1 MSVIKLEVPADNER
15 ALSAAAAF
23 FAQLSGTAIALGEVS
38 QVVTVPNMCADAAA
52 KARVLVGGT
61 DIPLGKVSQV
71 VAPPNRAGAGINVS
85 GVIKYAEQGD
95 SDDDTAEPLE
105 SIVRKI
111 DAATDQGNAEQDDS
125 DDDTAEPSAPTIVN
139 GVEVDSAGLPWDR
152 RIHSSAKSKI
162 KDGTWKKLRGVDD
175 ALVAQVE
182 AELRQSMN
190 PVAPVAEPV
199 QAAAPMPPAPAR
211 EVAAAPVAESVP
223 AAAPTPPA
231 PAATNAAPVTF
242 ADAMKKYA
250 AAKAKNVISDAQ
262 AAEFCQG
269 KGLNGIASLSV
280 CPGEIRG
287 EFVAMVEALAAAAG
301 VTL

>member
-1 MSVIKLEVPADNER
+1 MSVIKLEVPADNKR
-15 ALSAAAAF
+15 ALSAAAQF
-23 FAQLSGTAIALGEVS
+23 FTMLSG
-38 QVVTVPNMCADAAA
+38 AA
-52 KARVLVGGT
+52 
-61 DIPLGKVSQV
+61 
-71 VAPPNRAGAGINVS
+71 VA
-85 GVIKYAEQGD
+85 YD
-95 SDDDTAEPLE
+95 SKAEPLE

-175 ALVAQVE
+175 ELVAQVE

-199 QAAAPMPPAPAR
+199 QAAAPTPPAP
-211 EVAAAPVAESVP
+211 EVAAAPVAESVQ

-231 PAATNAAPVTF
+231 PAATNAAQVSF

-280 CPGEIRG
+280 CPAEIRG

>member
-15 ALSAAAAF
+15 ALSAAASF
-23 FAQLSGTAIALGEVS
+23 FAQLAGKQGTIAPVS
-38 QVVTVPNMCADAAA
+38 VADRAAA
-52 KARVLVGGT
+52 LVKEF
-61 DIPLGKVSQV
+61 PL
-71 VAPPNRAGAGINVS
+71 P
-85 GVIKYAEQGD
+85 E
-95 SDDDTAEPLE
+95 EP
-105 SIVRKI
+105 
-111 DAATDQGNAEQDDS
+111 AATAEQDDS
-125 DDDTAEPSAPTIVN
+125 DDDTADPSAPTIVN

-182 AELRQSMN
+182 AELRQSMS
-190 PVAPVAEPV
+190 PT
-199 QAAAPMPPAPAR
+199 APAFT
-211 EVAAAPVAESVP
+211 APQAGQSGVP
-223 AAAPTPPA
+223 AAAETQAPVPPA
-231 PAATNAAPVTF
+231 APQDTAAAVAPAVSVPPAATNAAPVSF

-280 CPGEIRG
+280 CPAEIRG

>member
-23 FAQLSGTAIALGEVS
+23 FAQLAGIKQTTTAQAV
-38 QVVTVPNMCADAAA
+38 AAAAA
-52 KARVLVGGT
+52 KAMVLVGGT
-61 DIPLGKVSQV
+61 DIPLGEVSQV
-71 VAPPNRAGAGINVS
+71 VVTPNSAGAGINVS
-85 GVIKYAEQGD
+85 GVIKY
-95 SDDDTAEPLE
+95 
-105 SIVRKI
+105 
-111 DAATDQGNAEQDDS
+111 AEQDDS

-199 QAAAPMPPAPAR
+199 QTAAPTPPAP
-211 EVAAAPVAESVP
+211 EVAAAPVAEPVQ

-231 PAATNAAPVTF
+231 PAPAPAPAATNATPVSF

-280 CPGEIRG
+280 CPAEIRG

>member
-15 ALSAAAAF
+15 ALSAAAQF
-23 FAQLSGTAIALGEVS
+23 FTMLSGA
-38 QVVTVPNMCADAAA
+38 TVAYDS
-52 KARVLVGGT
+52 KAG
-61 DIPLGKVSQV
+61 
-71 VAPPNRAGAGINVS
+71 
-85 GVIKYAEQGD
+85 
-95 SDDDTAEPLE
+95 PLE

-111 DAATDQGNAEQDDS
+111 DAATDQGNADQDGS
-125 DDDTAEPSAPTIVN
+125 DDDTADPSEPTIVN

-175 ALVAQVE
+175 ELVAQVE

-190 PVAPVAEPV
+190 PVAPT
-199 QAAAPMPPAPAR
+199 PPAP
-211 EVAAAPVAESVP
+211 EVAAAPVDDPLPCPPQAP
-223 AAAPTPPA
+223 APTHLSA
-231 PAATNAAPVTF
+231 NTSPVTF

-250 AAKAKNVISDAQ
+250 AAKARNVISDAQ

-301 VTL
+301 VAL